1 MTGNDIFWKFLNCE
15 KSITSQSHYSWF
27 QLRIQTD
34 LTEIAVSAPQKAISI
49 SSSFFFLASFILWS
63 CGDIVGSHY
72 SILKLIHRHGTH
84 SHSRKRRA
92 AVWCRHSSPKHLF
105 TQESDSVPHRR
116 KKKWISAANWNWASI
131 SLWTQPLRSLG
142 PFFSK
147 HFFLFFLDGG

>member
-116 KKKWISAANWNWASI
+116 KKNGFQQQIGI
-131 SLWTQPLRSLG
+131 EHQYLCERSLWG
-142 PFFSK
+142 PFSQNI
-147 HFFLFFLDGG
+147 FFFFF